1 MIAKSYRIAVVAAL
15 AWALSQPTV
24 AADTP
29 QEERNL
35 NELRNTVVNLLQS
48 LVQKGVLTKE
58 QAEAMVKAAQD
69 KAAADAA
76 ATAAAA
82 QKQEKD
88 EAGAVRVPYVPEIV
102 KEEISKQVE
111 SDLGATIKQDVEN
124 DVASKGSLFSTLPDW
139 MQRMRWYGSVRLR
152 YELDDF
158 ANTNATNLYLD
169 FNQVNTKG
177 GIEKAGTL
185 AVLNTSEDQK
195 RLRLRALFGFETDL
209 GDGFSTGA
217 RLATGSVGEVLATTN
232 QTLGTYGQGYTITAD
247 VAYIRWLN
255 EAFSGRQVVTLTGGR
270 FENPWLS
277 TDLIWYNDLT
287 FEGLT
292 GNYRFNL
299 SSDNEHRYDAYL
311 TLGAF
316 PLSSFSTSDPNAD
329 NQQKWLAAAQVG
341 LDFRTDND
349 SRIRFGAA
357 YYDYS
362 HIAGERNPLD
372 STVFNWT
379 APAFVQKGNS
389 LFDIS
394 NSSTQTTNPIN
405 LFALASNFRIAD
417 LLAVTDF
424 HVFPGYSV
432 GLTAEVLRNI
442 GFKAQDVLERTGT
455 YITPRTHGYRVD
467 LGFGSS
473 KTGDFGTWRASVGY
487 RYLQRDAVLDAF
499 DDEDFHLGGT
509 DAKGYTM
516 VGDFY
521 FNPRVWMRLKYMAAQ
536 AIDGPPLDID
546 VWQLDMNTRF

>member
-1 MIAKSYRIAVVAAL
+1 MIAKSYRIAALAGL

-24 AADTP
+24 AADSP
-29 QEERNL
+29 QEERSL

-58 QAEAMVKAAQD
+58 QAEQMVKSAQD

-76 ATAAAA
+76 ATAAAN
-82 QKQEKD
+82 QKQEKE

-102 KEEISKQVE
+102 KEQISKQVE
-111 SDLGATIKQDVEN
+111 ADLGPSIKQDVVNE
-124 DVASKGSLFSTLPDW
+124 VGSKGSLRDALPDW
-139 MQRMRWYGSVRLR
+139 VQRMRWSGSVRLR

-169 FNQVNTKG
+169 FNQINSKG
-177 GIEKAGTL
+177 GIEKAGL
-185 AVLNTSEDQK
+185 SALLNTSENQK
-195 RLRLRALFGFETDL
+195 RLRVRALLGFDTDL
-209 GDGFSTGA
+209 GYGFSMGT
-217 RLATGSVGEVLATTN
+217 RLATGSIGEVLATTN
-232 QTLGTYGQGYTITAD
+232 QTLGTYGAGYTITAD
-247 VAYIRWLN
+247 LAYIRWVN
-255 EAFSGRQVVTLTGGR
+255 QAFDNRQVVTLTGGR
-270 FENPWLS
+270 FENPWIA

-299 SSDNEHRYDAYL
+299 SGDKDHRYDVFL
-311 TLGAF
+311 TVGAF
-316 PLSSFSTSDPNAD
+316 PLTSYGVAD
-329 NQQKWLAAAQVG
+329 SNVENQQKWLAAGQLG
-341 LDFRTDND
+341 IDFHTDND

-389 LFDIS
+389 LFNIS
-394 NSSTQTTNPIN
+394 NSSTQTTSPVE
-405 LFALASNFRIAD
+405 LFALAANYRIVD
-417 LLAVTDF
+417 LTAITDF
-424 HVFPGYSV
+424 HVFPGYSI

-442 GFKAQDVLERTGT
+442 GFKIGDVYDRTGIF
-455 YITPRTHGYRVD
+455 ITPRTHGYRGD
-467 LGFGSS
+467 INFGSANP
-473 KTGDFGTWRASVGY
+473 GDFGTWRASVGY

-499 DDEDFHLGGT
+499 NDEDFHLGGT

-516 VGDFY
+516 MGDFW
-521 FNPRVWMRLKYMAAQ
+521 FNPRVSARLKYMAAK
-536 AIDGPPLDID
+536 AIDGLPLTID
-546 VWQLDMNTRF
+546 VWQLDLNTRF

>member
-1 MIAKSYRIAVVAAL
+1 MLAKSYRIAALAGL

-58 QAEAMVKAAQD
+58 QAEAMVKSAQD

-76 ATAAAA
+76 AAAAAA
-82 QKQEKD
+82 QKQEKE
-88 EAGAVRVPYVPEIV
+88 EAGAVRVPYIPEIV
-102 KEEISKQVE
+102 KEQISKQVE
-111 SDLGATIKQDVEN
+111 ADLAPSIKQEVVN
-124 DVASKGSLFSTLPDW
+124 DVASKDSLFSALPDW
-139 MQRMRWYGSVRLR
+139 VQRMRWSGSVRLR

-158 ANTNATNLYLD
+158 GNNNLPDAYLD
-169 FNQVNTKG
+169 FNQVNSKG
-177 GIEKAGTL
+177 GIAKAGL
-185 AVLNTSEDQK
+185 SGLLNTSEDQK
-195 RLRLRALFGFETDL
+195 RLRLRALFGFDTDL
-209 GDGFSTGA
+209 GSGFSMGA

-232 QTLGTYGQGYTITAD
+232 QTLGTYGSGYTVTAD
-247 VAYIRWLN
+247 IAYIRWIN
-255 EAFSGRQVVTLTGGR
+255 QAFNNRQVVTFTGGR
-270 FENPWLS
+270 FENPWIS
-277 TDLIWYNDLT
+277 TDLVWYNDLT

-299 SSDNEHRYDAYL
+299 LSDNDHRHDVFL

-316 PLSSFSTSDPNAD
+316 PLSSFATTDSNAD
-329 NQQKWLAAAQVG
+329 NQQKWLAAAQLG
-341 LDFRTDND
+341 IDFRTDND
-349 SRIRFGAA
+349 SRIRFGGA

-394 NSSTQTTNPIN
+394 NSSTQTTSPIN
-405 LFALASNFRIAD
+405 LFALASNFRIVD
-417 LLAVTDF
+417 LISVTDF
-424 HVFPGYSV
+424 HVLPRYSV

-442 GFKAQDVLERTGT
+442 GFKASEVYERTGT
-455 YITPRTHGYRVD
+455 YITPRTHGYRAD

-473 KTGDFGTWRASVGY
+473 STGDLGTWRASIGY

-499 DDEDFHLGGT
+499 NDEDFHLGGT

-516 VGDFY
+516 TGDFW
-521 FNPRVWMRLKYMAAQ
+521 FNPRVWARLKYMAAQ
-536 AIDGPPLDID
+536 AIDGPPLTID
-546 VWQLDMNTRF
+546 VWQLDLNTRF

>member
-1 MIAKSYRIAVVAAL
+1 MIAKSYRIAAL
-15 AWALSQPTV
+15 AGLAWVLSQPTI
-24 AADTP
+24 AADSP

-58 QAEAMVKAAQD
+58 QAEQMVKAAQD

-76 ATAAAA
+76 AAAAA
-82 QKQEKD
+82 NQKQEKE

-102 KEEISKQVE
+102 KEQISKQVE
-111 SDLGATIKQDVEN
+111 ADLGPSIKQDVVNE
-124 DVASKGSLFSTLPDW
+124 VGSKGSLFSALPDW
-139 MQRMRWYGSVRLR
+139 VQRMRWSGSVRLR

-169 FNQVNTKG
+169 FNQINSKG
-177 GIEKAGTL
+177 GIEKAGL
-185 AVLNTSEDQK
+185 SALLNTSEDQK
-195 RLRLRALFGFETDL
+195 RLRVRALLGFDTDL
-209 GDGFSTGA
+209 GYGFSMGT

-232 QTLGTYGQGYTITAD
+232 QTLGTYGSGYTITAD
-247 VAYIRWLN
+247 LAYIRWIN
-255 EAFSGRQVVTLTGGR
+255 QAFNDRQVVTFTGGR
-270 FENPWLS
+270 FENPWIS

-287 FEGLT
+287 FEGLA

-299 SSDNEHRYDAYL
+299 SGDKDHRYDVFV

-316 PLSSFSTSDPNAD
+316 PLTSYGATDPNAA
-329 NQQKWLAAAQVG
+329 NQQKWLAAGQLG
-341 LDFRTDND
+341 LDFHTDD
-349 SRIRFGAA
+349 GSRIRFGAA

-362 HIAGERNPLD
+362 HISGERNPLD

-394 NSSTQTTNPIN
+394 NSSTQTTSPIN
-405 LFALASNFRIAD
+405 LFALAANYRIVD
-417 LLAVTDF
+417 LTAITDF
-424 HVFPGYSV
+424 HVFPGYSI

-442 GFKAQDVLERTGT
+442 GFKIGDVYDRTGT
-455 YITPRTHGYRVD
+455 FITPRTHGYRADVN
-467 LGFGSS
+467 FGSS
-473 KTGDFGTWRASVGY
+473 NPGDLGTWRASVGY

-516 VGDFY
+516 VGDFW
-521 FNPRVWMRLKYMAAQ
+521 FNPRVYARLKYMAAN
-536 AIDGPPLDID
+536 AVDGPPLTID
-546 VWQLDMNTRF
+546 VWQLDLNTRF